1 MIAAAC
7 LSRRLRRLLTRP
19 IAAATAV
26 VGADAYR
33 KHFPVTAHCWILLW
47 HGLSATPSLRQSHA
61 IADADPTF
69 WTRIGLPA
77 TGISRS
83 QLARSSTSRPPG
95 CLEQVF
101 AALPSGR
108 PAGPRPWEAVHLVD
122 STFLTLSGQLAPWS
136 RHGKHPPGVR
146 VHTGY
151 DLAGAIPDQVSFSL
165 TDTHDVTA
173 FRARDWTTLRGW
185 TVVMDRGYYSH
196 QTFAALGEAGVSW
209 LCPLHAQASVD
220 VTTRYPV
227 DPAPTADGDV
237 VLADDTITLGSPNNR
252 QGAVLSAVRRV
263 TSRNRH
269 GEVRA
274 FVTDRHDLA
283 AVDVVMLYRQRW
295 RIELFFRWLKHQL
308 GVLHPLGH
316 SPQAVLLTLWLAVIV
331 AVLLT
336 LLTDDRPRH
345 LSDVAWL
352 RAVGHILFT
361 TIRDSS

>member
-1 MIAAAC
+1 MIAASC
-7 LSRRLRRLLTRP
+7 LNRRLRRLLARP
-19 IAAATAV
+19 IRTATTV
-26 VGADAYR
+26 PGADAYR

-47 HGLSATPSLRQSHA
+47 HGLSANPSLRQTHA

-69 WTRIGLPA
+69 WPRLGLPP

-83 QLARSSTSRPPG
+83 QLARSSTSRPPA

-101 AALPSGR
+101 TALPAGR
-108 PAGPRPWEAVHLVD
+108 VPGPQPWERIHLVD

-136 RHGKHPPGVR
+136 RHGNHPPGLR

-151 DLAGAIPDQVSFSL
+151 DLAGALPDHLSFSL

-173 FRARDWTTLRGW
+173 FRERDWTPLRGW
-185 TVVMDRGYYSH
+185 TVVMDLGYYSH
-196 QTFAALGEAGVSW
+196 RVFAGLGAAGVSW
-209 LCPLHAQASVD
+209 LCPRHDQAQVV
-220 VTTRYPV
+220 VTADHRV
-227 DPAPTADGDV
+227 DPTPTPDGDI
-237 VLADDTITLGSPNNR
+237 VLADQTITLGSPHNR
-252 QGAVLSAVRRV
+252 NGAVLPDVRQV

-269 GEVRA
+269 GAVRT
-274 FVTDRHDLA
+274 FVTDRQDLA
-283 AVDVVMLYRQRW
+283 AADVVTLYRQRW
-295 RIELFFRWLKHQL
+295 QIELFFRWLKHQL

-336 LLTDDRPRH
+336 LLTEERPRH
-345 LSDVAWL
+345 LSDIAWL

-361 TIRDSS
+361 TIRNTG